1 MSKKY
6 YFIIVTCCFFQLL
19 HISFALADGIP
30 ASVPSSVPMHSRP
43 VDWKATFNRVVSL
56 FHHDGESSEYSS
68 KKMKGL
74 ARAVSSFQPSCV
86 LGLLPVSD
94 ETILRMDQVEAF
106 CFLRKEIAA
115 TNPHCKFEAT
125 LNLTRYPTASA
136 LLSKLQEISLKIAPD
151 IFLLVVPKNNEVIYP
166 SVLAK
171 GIEYIHAHGQLVGYE
186 GPTSMIPDG
195 VDFLMICAE
204 SGTIHREEIAA
215 LRIKHHLPILVR
227 VKKSFWN
234 ENSTP
239 SEQHAAEAEQAKR
252 LAHLAEE
259 QNIFGYHFV
268 YPVLSTLAMRQHD
281 FHDATESSLLVR
293 MRALMMRFN

>member
-1 MSKKY
+1 MKKKY
-6 YFIIVTCCFFQLL
+6 QFMMVLCCFFQLL
-19 HISFALADGIP
+19 HTSFALADTIP
-30 ASVPSSVPMHSRP
+30 PSDPSSVPMHPRP
-43 VDWKATFNRVVSL
+43 ADWKVIFNRVVSL
-56 FHHDGESSEYSS
+56 FHHDGESSEHSS

-94 ETILRMDQVEAF
+94 EATLSMEQVDTF
-106 CFLRKEIAA
+106 CFLRKEIAS

-151 IFLLVVPKNNEVIYP
+151 IFLLVVPKNNEVVYP

-171 GIEYIHAHGQLVGYE
+171 GIEYIHEHGQVVGYE

-195 VDFLMICAE
+195 IDFLMICAE
-204 SGTIHREEIAA
+204 NGIIHREEIAS
-215 LRIKHHLPILVR
+215 LRMKHRLPILVR
-227 VKKSFWN
+227 VNKSFWH
-234 ENSTP
+234 ESSTS
-239 SEQHAAEAEQAKR
+239 SEQHTTEVEQAK
-252 LAHLAEE
+252 LLIHLAEE
-259 QNIFGYHFV
+259 QNAFGYHFV
-268 YPVLSTLAMRQHD
+268 YPVLSALAMRQHD
-281 FHDATESSLLVR
+281 FHDAAESSLLVR